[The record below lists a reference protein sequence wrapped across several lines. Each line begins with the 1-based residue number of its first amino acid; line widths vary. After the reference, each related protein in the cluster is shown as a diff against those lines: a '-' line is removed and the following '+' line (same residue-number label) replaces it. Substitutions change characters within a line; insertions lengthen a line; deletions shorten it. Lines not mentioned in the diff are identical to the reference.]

1 MTLFLSVLSGAIGM
15 GQFHLMGG
23 SNADNEHSMPLIILV
38 VQCIFALII
47 AAVLFIWTL
56 GLGISRWLH
65 GMKPQSEAEEGS
77 PAEKPNGDE
86 KSLANRIGG

>member
-38 VQCIFALII
+38 VQAS
-47 AAVLFIWTL
+47 V
-56 GLGISRWLH
+56 
-65 GMKPQSEAEEGS
+65 Q
-77 PAEKPNGDE
+77 NG
-86 KSLANRIGG
+86 